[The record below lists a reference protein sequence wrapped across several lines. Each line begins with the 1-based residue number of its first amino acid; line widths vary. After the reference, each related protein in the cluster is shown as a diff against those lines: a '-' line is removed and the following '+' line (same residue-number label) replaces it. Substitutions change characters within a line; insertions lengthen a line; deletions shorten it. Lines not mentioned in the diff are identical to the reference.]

1 MGAVSGPSAPRGLS
15 PNTAV
20 TSVTLVFK
28 TIIYKKSKSF
38 GCFKNSSY
46 ICPQKL
52 FIQAIMSTQAMTEQ
66 IAEYFK
72 TQPVLKA
79 WLFGSFARGEQTADS
94 DVDILVEYDK
104 NARISLLTIS
114 HMMGELEKSTGRRI
128 DLVEDGCL
136 LPFAVESANRDKIL
150 IYERR
155 G

>member
-1 MGAVSGPSAPRGLS
+1 
-15 PNTAV
+15 
-20 TSVTLVFK
+20 
-28 TIIYKKSKSF
+28 
-38 GCFKNSSY
+38 
-46 ICPQKL
+46 
-52 FIQAIMSTQAMTEQ
+52 MSTKAMIQ
-66 IAEYFK
+66 LIADYFK

-79 WLFGSFARGEQTADS
+79 WLFGSYARGEEHEDS

-128 DLVEDGCL
+128 DLIEDGCL
-136 LPFAVESANRDKIL
+136 LPFAVESANRDKVL